1 MRLKEEEQ
9 VDPYRIL
16 LADDHIIF
24 REMITKNL
32 QGIPGLEIVGE
43 VGDGLELL
51 ESIKTL
57 KPHLIILDISMPRL
71 SGLEAAAEI
80 KRRHPKIR
88 ILLLTMHRSKDHLSR
103 ALELGVDGYLLKE
116 NAFNDL
122 ITAIETIR
130 EGKKYISTLITQQM
144 MNYVR
149 KKSRPKPDDFE
160 PLSARER
167 EVLKYFAE
175 GKSDKE
181 IAELLKISQATVRVH
196 GANIKKKLS
205 MRQTADL
212 VKYALRQGYTSLT

>member
-1 MRLKEEEQ
+1 MRLKEEKQ
-9 VDPYRIL
+9 VQPYRIL

-24 REMITKNL
+24 REMITKSL

-51 ESIKTL
+51 ASIKTL

-80 KRRHPKIR
+80 KRRHPKIK
-88 ILLLTMHRSKDHLSR
+88 ILLLTMHRSKDYLSR

-116 NAFNDL
+116 NAFHDL

-160 PLSARER
+160 PLSAREI

-175 GKSDKE
+175 GKSDKD

-212 VKYALRQGYTSLT
+212 VKYALRRGYTSLT

>member
-1 MRLKEEEQ
+1 
-9 VDPYRIL
+9 
-16 LADDHIIF
+16 
-24 REMITKNL
+24 
-32 QGIPGLEIVGE
+32 
-43 VGDGLELL
+43 
-51 ESIKTL
+51 
-57 KPHLIILDISMPRL
+57 MPRL

-80 KRRHPKIR
+80 KRRHPKIK
-88 ILLLTMHRSKDHLSR
+88 ILLLTMHRSKDYLSR

-116 NAFNDL
+116 NAFHDL

-160 PLSARER
+160 PLSAREI

-175 GKSDKE
+175 GKSDKD

-212 VKYALRQGYTSLT
+212 VKYALRRGYTSLT